1 MNRKT
6 FVTFCMLILLSVSIY
21 AQSIRAVETSDKL
34 VDANKALSVM
44 VYETAQSTVEKE
56 WKSFMKKNDG
66 KISTE
71 HGAIV
76 ANNVLLKELSSNIV
90 TVYARVEKDDNAVK
104 LIVAV
109 VPESELSGMKRILE
123 NFSRELT
130 KESIA
135 EQQKDA
141 EKALDAAERYLSH
154 LERDNSDLHNA
165 ITKYNEKIKD
175 AEKDIQDNLK
185 AQEEAKKVL
194 DEKRKSLNAVKDK
207 AISVN

>member
-1 MNRKT
+1 MNHKIFIT
-6 FVTFCMLILLSVSIY
+6 LSILIFFSVSLH
-21 AQSIRAVETSDKL
+21 AQRIRAVETSDKIG
-34 VDANKALSVM
+34 DATKAAEVM
-44 VYETAQSTVEKE
+44 VYETPQNTVEKE

-71 HGAIV
+71 HGAMV
-76 ANNVLLKELSSNIV
+76 ARNVILKELGTDTL
-90 TVYARVEKDDNAVK
+90 TVYARFDKDDEGVK

-109 VPESELSGMKRILE
+109 VPESELMGMKRIME

-141 EKALDAAERYLSH
+141 EKALDAAERHLVH

-165 ITKYNEKIKD
+165 VTRYNDKIKE

-185 AQEEAKKVL
+185 AQDAAKKVL
-194 DEKRKSLNAVKDK
+194 DEKRKTLNTIKDK

>member
-1 MNRKT
+1 MNCKT
-6 FVTFCMLILLSVSIY
+6 FVTFYMLIFLSISIY

-44 VYETAQSTVEKE
+44 VYETPQSTVEKE

-109 VPESELSGMKRILE
+109 VPESELSGMKRIME

-135 EQQKDA
+135 AQQKDA
-141 EKALDAAERYLSH
+141 EKALDAAERH
-154 LERDNSDLHNA
+154 QARLERDNSDLHNA
-165 ITKYNEKIKD
+165 ITRFNDKIKE
-175 AEKDIQDNLK
+175 AEEDIKENLK